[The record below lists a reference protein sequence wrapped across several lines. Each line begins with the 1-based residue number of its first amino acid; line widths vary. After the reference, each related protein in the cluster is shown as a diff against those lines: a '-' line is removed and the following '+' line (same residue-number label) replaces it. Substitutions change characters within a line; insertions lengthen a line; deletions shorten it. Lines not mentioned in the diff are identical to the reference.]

1 MMDSHHQPHTYYIMR
16 THTHTSCDWVQ
27 YCRFHCAKARV
38 LKDTVSISV
47 TPAATDRTAAFYTI
61 KQEGAGHLEFIT
73 TCLSCLSSFSFLMRL
88 TVVKMA
94 L

>member
-1 MMDSHHQPHTYYIMR
+1 M
-16 THTHTSCDWVQ
+16 
-27 YCRFHCAKARV
+27 
-38 LKDTVSISV
+38 SISV

-88 TVVKMA
+88 TVVKIFHFLFVA
-94 L
+94 QKHFGRSSVQRNDCSLL